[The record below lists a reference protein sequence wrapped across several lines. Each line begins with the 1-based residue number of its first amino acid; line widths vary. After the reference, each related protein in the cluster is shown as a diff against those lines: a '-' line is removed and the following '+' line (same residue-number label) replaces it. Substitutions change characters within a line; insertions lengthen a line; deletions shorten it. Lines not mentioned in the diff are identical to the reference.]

1 MYLLNNIIFKIIST
15 LVIFL
20 ISIIY
25 PTSSKTNDGSFEL
38 SMDCTDK
45 NKILKSYIKKE
56 TKICF
61 IENNNKEVCNTFS
74 SNDSS
79 LFQYV
84 IEYDNTI
91 EIIDF
96 SNLNV
101 SVSSQNNFSK
111 LKCKNFKKNS
121 KVVNNNSY
129 KITENYESNKNLNL
143 KELEGTE
150 KNRDFT
156 IDSIINFEKKFYNSL
171 SSRNFSYFPEDFLE
185 IKKLRNEISSNL
197 QQRNVKKTSTKIK
210 SLFNKLITLEK
221 K

>member
-1 MYLLNNIIFKIIST
+1 
-15 LVIFL
+15 
-20 ISIIY
+20 
-25 PTSSKTNDGSFEL
+25 
-38 SMDCTDK
+38 MDCTDK
-45 NKILKSYIKKE
+45 NKFLSHIKKE

-61 IENNNKEVCNTFS
+61 IENNNKEVCNAFS

-129 KITENYESNKNLNL
+129 KITENYDSNKNLNL

-150 KNRDFT
+150 K
-156 IDSIINFEKKFYNSL
+156 I
-171 SSRNFSYFPEDFLE
+171 E
-185 IKKLRNEISSNL
+185 ILL
-197 QQRNVKKTSTKIK
+197 
-210 SLFNKLITLEK
+210 
-221 K
+221 